1 MFRAMKNR
9 GVEIYMNPLEEINY
23 HDINSILELQGIND
37 KAIRHTLIEIH
48 TFMKEQITGYV
59 ISINDLLRAA
69 YLISLNIKPGKLIIQ
84 SIREICI
91 DSYVHCLNDNSKQKA
106 ILEIDRIL
114 QEHPKTSH
122 DLWYPNLKTID
133 VLQSSNI
140 CYIKQQ
146 CSILEQY
153 QHLEETTLEDL
164 LLCYFGRSSS
174 SDIGIRTQWL
184 SVSMN
189 FNREA
194 INNFIKAPQTLEFD
208 SLNFIT
214 KSLDHID
221 IKELPFDFRYLPANY
236 FNKGRL
242 VHNTILL
249 AENKIHLMLDHA
261 LYRALDENSVSEKLN
276 KKSK

>member
-1 MFRAMKNR
+1 MT
-9 GVEIYMNPLEEINY
+9 PLEEINY
-23 HDINSILELQGIND
+23 HDINSILELQGVND
-37 KAIRHTLIEIH
+37 NAIRQTLIKIH
-48 TFMKEQITGYV
+48 KFMKDQITGH
-59 ISINDLLRAA
+59 IFSINDLLHAA
-69 YLISLNIKPGKLIIQ
+69 YLISLNIKPGKLILQ
-84 SIREICI
+84 TIRKICI
-91 DSYVHCLNDNSKQKA
+91 DSYVHCLNDNSKEKA

-114 QEHPKTSH
+114 EEHPKMSH

-133 VLQSSNI
+133 ILQSSNI

-153 QHLEETTLEDL
+153 QHLKETTLEDL

-174 SDIGIRTQWL
+174 SDIAIRTQWL
-184 SVSMN
+184 SMSVN
-189 FNREA
+189 FNIEA
-194 INNFIKAPQTLEFD
+194 INNFIKTPQNLELN

-236 FNKGRL
+236 FDKGRL
-242 VHNTILL
+242 VHNSTLL
-249 AENKIHLMLDHA
+249 AENKLHLMLDHA